1 MFDAM
6 TPTIGHQLRAWRQR
20 RRMSQ
25 LDFALEAEISQRHLS
40 FMESGRSTP
49 SREMVLHLAD
59 RLDVPLRERNAL
71 LLAAG
76 YAPAFIERGLDH
88 PSMRHVR
95 ATIERL
101 LGAHEP
107 FPALAI
113 DRRWNMVAANRMVAL
128 FVEGVSARLLEPP
141 VNVLELSLDPQGLAP
156 RIENL
161 AEWRA
166 HLLAR
171 LKRQYLQTGDPALG
185 ALYEKVRATQ
195 AEEGFPY
202 DPDAIASELR
212 LRTEK
217 GVWSF
222 LSTTMVFGSP
232 LDVSLSELAIET
244 FLPADAETADALRAL
259 HAFIA

>member
-1 MFDAM
+1 M
-6 TPTIGHQLRAWRQR
+6 
-20 RRMSQ
+20 
-25 LDFALEAEISQRHLS
+25 
-40 FMESGRSTP
+40 
-49 SREMVLHLAD
+49 
-59 RLDVPLRERNAL
+59 
-71 LLAAG
+71 AAG

-113 DRRWNMVAANRMVAL
+113 DRRWNMVAANRMVAAL
-128 FVEGVSARLLEPP
+128 IEGVSERLLGPP
-141 VNVLELSLDPQGLAP
+141 VNVIEISLDPQGLAP

-171 LKRQYLQTGDPALG
+171 LKRQNLQAGDPALG
-185 ALYEKVRATQ
+185 ALYERIRATQ
-195 AEEGFPY
+195 AAEGVPH
-202 DPDAIASELR
+202 DPDAIALELR

-244 FLPADAETADALRAL
+244 FLPADAQTADALRRL
-259 HAFIA
+259 HASLP